1 VSGQAAEAPFITCE
15 NLVKIFRVGDA
26 EVLALQGLDMQI
38 ALGELMA
45 IVGSSGS
52 GKSTL
57 MNILGGLDLPTAGR
71 IVVDGHNLLKLS
83 PAQLNDYRR
92 SRVGFVWQQKSRN
105 LIPYLTATEN
115 VELPMVLAGA
125 AAADTRAWARDLLG
139 LVGLQGR
146 ARHRPPQLSGGE
158 QQRVAIAVALANRPR
173 LLLADEPTGELD
185 TATARAVLGVFRQLN
200 QTLGITTVIVS
211 HDREIGRHVDRV
223 VAIRDGK
230 TSTERVRRAVAS
242 SAPDAAPAAE
252 AAQTQPAAAAEGEY
266 HEYVVLDSA
275 GRLQIPADYREKLD
289 IGDRVTLD
297 VMPDGLLIKPVA
309 GRGLVQK
316 DEPGESAQ
324 HGERRPARRGLFA
337 RWRHRR

>member
-1 VSGQAAEAPFITCE
+1 VSAPAAPDTPFITCE

-38 ALGELMA
+38 GLGELMA

-71 IVVDGHNLLKLS
+71 IVVDGHNLLRLTD
-83 PAQLNDYRR
+83 AELNDYRR
-92 SRVGFVWQQKSRN
+92 SSVGFVWQQTSRN
-105 LIPYLTATEN
+105 LIPYLTALEN
-115 VELPMVLAGA
+115 VELPMVLAGTPSSE
-125 AAADTRAWARDLLG
+125 TRAWARELLG
-139 LVGLQGR
+139 QVGLQGR
-146 ARHRPPQLSGGE
+146 ARHRPPQMSGGE
-158 QQRVAIAVALANRPR
+158 QQRIAIAVALANRPR

-185 TATARAVLGVFRQLN
+185 TATARAILGVFRHLN
-200 QTLGITTVIVS
+200 ETLGITTVIVS

-230 TSTERVRRAVAS
+230 TSTERVRRT
-242 SAPDAAPAAE
+242 AAPPAASTSE
-252 AAQTQPAAAAEGEY
+252 AAQAQQASAVEADY

-275 GRLQIPADYREKLD
+275 GRLQIPADYRERLD

-297 VMPDGLLIKPVA
+297 VVSDGLLIKPVA

-316 DEPGESAQ
+316 EEAAEGAQ
-324 HGERRPARRGLFA
+324 HGERRPNRRGLFA
-337 RWRHRR
+337 RWRSRR